1 MYTPSNCYEGSFRT
15 MPEVKKFTPSE
26 LTVKAHKVMD
36 EYGDKLLDMI
46 INGEISYDD
55 YYEIYMPYLS
65 IYTMAKACGY
75 QYELVDEDAKADI
88 DKLSHT
94 ISKIGRIV
102 GEEYV
107 EGLVKYVL
115 PSFGKPA
122 EDTAA

>member
-1 MYTPSNCYEGSFRT
+1 MYNPEVRCYEGTFRII
-15 MPEVKKFTPSE
+15 PEVKFIPSE
-26 LTVKAHKVMD
+26 ITVKAH
-36 EYGDKLLDMI
+36 ETTRSYADKLLDMI
-46 INGEISYDD
+46 INGEITYAE
-55 YYEIYMPYLS
+55 YEELSMPYLS

-75 QYELVDEDAKADI
+75 EYQDEEESAKNDI

-94 ISKIGRIV
+94 ISKIGKIV

-122 EDTAA
+122 A

>member
-1 MYTPSNCYEGSFRT
+1 MTAIYSEYGFMKR
-15 MPEVKKFTPSE
+15 PEVKKFIPSE
-26 LTVKAHKVMD
+26 ITVKAH
-36 EYGDKLLDMI
+36 ETTRSYADKLLDMI
-46 INGEISYDD
+46 INGEITYAE
-55 YYEIYMPYLS
+55 YEELSMPYLS

-94 ISKIGRIV
+94 ISKIGKIV

-107 EGLVKYVL
+107 EGIVKYVL